1 MEDLIK
7 NIINRAKEM
16 RTNPEIT
23 DYDIAQFVHIEIG
36 KVMYY
41 DNNYSAKLEN
51 GKDETELSST
61 RKSNMLRADTDK
73 SQKAQI
79 CKGMAEIYAEIL
91 NEVGIEARAIGIE
104 KKGETQELSQDEAKH
119 YCVVFKIGEQ
129 EYIQDYLM
137 ESALMRIKIG
147 EAEMAE
153 NMPGICPIDEYR
165 ERGSKTLLQTDLSH
179 EYLDKIFGEN
189 MIDLSDRQRFDL
201 IFEKLNQYF
210 RDTETEFGFEEAK
223 DFVFL
228 AGKNFIR
235 TNPKI
240 INLVSENESECGVAC
255 IYEID
260 GKKYLVRSGDKSTD
274 IQFPAGEISNS
285 DFAEILNK
293 GYEGRNQ
300 EERKYIAQDRE
311 SYKEDNMSLKEC
323 FHFTYLNRAFSIRE
337 TGLTPRIEDNS
348 KAVKDS
354 SDKVSFSDGRYAAA
368 ALMANFYRVY
378 TEIKTGQRDKDKTDP
393 DLEKKVIASESFE
406 DFLGDGMYFIFDGTD
421 IENIGGNKGH
431 INPFD
436 AGTRESIEPNKLK
449 VCMLRN
455 EQTGELSYS
464 KFDFAQYL
472 MMNLTQDDYS
482 KMPDGLISDIEY
494 YKENHTDEMN
504 RFKNSEYSI
513 EFMTLD
519 DFCQVYKKEIDED
532 IKRQEAKRSK
542 DISMKDVVKNAISK
556 GITTEQV
563 AQMDRAQNTLSKE
576 INIEGVTKDE

>member
-7 NIINRAKEM
+7 NIIDRAKSM

-23 DYDIAQFVHIEIG
+23 DYDIAQFVHIELG

-51 GKDETELSST
+51 GKGETELSST

-73 SQKAQI
+73 SKKAQI

-119 YCVVFKIGEQ
+119 YCAIFKIGEQ
-129 EYIQDYLM
+129 KYVQDYLM

-147 EAEMAE
+147 EAEIAE
-153 NMPGICPIDEYR
+153 NMPGISPIEEYK
-165 ERGSKTLLQTDLSH
+165 ERGPRSLMQTDLSH
-179 EYLDKIFGEN
+179 EYLDRIFGEN
-189 MIDLSDRQRFDL
+189 MIDLNDGQRFDL

-235 TNPKI
+235 TKPKI
-240 INLVSENESECGVAC
+240 INLVRENESECGFAC

-260 GKKYLVRSGDKSTD
+260 GKKYLVRGGDESSD

-285 DFAEILNK
+285 DFAEILNQ
-293 GYEGRNQ
+293 GYEGRSQ
-300 EERKYIAQDRE
+300 EERKYIVQDRG
-311 SYKEDNMSLKEC
+311 SYKENNMSSKEC

-337 TGLTPRIEDNS
+337 KGLTPRIEDNS

-354 SDKVSFSDGRYAAA
+354 SDKVSFSDGRYAVA

-378 TEIKTGQRDKDKTDP
+378 TDIKTGKRDKDKTDP
-393 DLEKKVIASESFE
+393 DLEKRVIESESFE
-406 DFLGDGMYFIFDGTD
+406 DFLGEGMYFIFDGTD
-421 IENIGGNKGH
+421 IENTGGNKGH

-436 AGTRESIEPNKLK
+436 AGTKESIEPDKLK

-494 YKENHTDEMN
+494 YKENHSDEMN

-532 IKRQEAKRSK
+532 IKKQETKRSK
-542 DISMKDVVKNAISK
+542 CISIKDVVKNAISN
-556 GITTEQV
+556 GIATEQV
-563 AQMDRAQNTLSKE
+563 AQMDRAQNTLSNE
-576 INIEGVTKDE
+576 RNIERE